1 MAQIDHSLV
10 ALLPLATG
18 LRDNPWLSAG
28 AAALYALLYGIR
40 KFFAAIDSVQKG
52 IPVARRAG
60 VSDVMLKRML
70 TALIFYMVFLFYQL
84 IQSPYTLYG
93 GAVATWTDVVVQ
105 SVLAALI
112 IGNILLAE
120 ANLFRRWHGDESY
133 WHKRRKVQEIFDGRN
148 MRYLDIVAIIPLAL
162 VVNFGPALYIWYVLN
177 YVRH

>member
-1 MAQIDHSLV
+1 MAEIDHSLV
-10 ALLPLATG
+10 ALLPLAAG

-28 AAALYALLYGIR
+28 LAALFALFYGIR

-52 IPVARRAG
+52 IPAARKVG

-93 GAVATWTDVVVQ
+93 GAVATWTDVIVQ
-105 SVLAALI
+105 FVLAALI

-120 ANLFRRWHGDESY
+120 ADLFSRWHDNDSY
-133 WHKRRKVQEIFDGRN
+133 WNKRKKVQEIFNDRN
-148 MRYLDIVAIIPLAL
+148 IRYMDIIAIIPVAL
-162 VVNFGPALYIWYVLN
+162 VVNFGPALYIWCVYKYVP
-177 YVRH
+177 H